1 MPHDTDVTT
10 ESLDTA
16 LTRTRRWPRR
26 VAWTLL
32 SLVLVL
38 ALAAG
43 AVGWYYADELLLVN
57 PGEPER
63 PLEVVA
69 VADGS
74 VTLVGEPPED
84 APITGL
90 EWDGGYARVGAEL
103 SRDGTTVEREL
114 IPYPDVPDVG
124 TPARL
129 HFYASPPEL
138 SSVSELS
145 VEEIAFDAEL
155 GELSATY
162 VAGDSDRWVIFV
174 HGRGA
179 TRAEAFRLLPAVS
192 ELGHP
197 AMAISYRND
206 EGEPADPD
214 GEYGLGW
221 TESADVEAAVDFALA
236 NGAADVVLVGFSMG
250 GAVVGNY
257 LRTAGDEHVAG
268 VVYDSPVLSWTDTL
282 DYEAGNR
289 GLPMFLTPL
298 AAAAVR
304 VRTGIS
310 FEQLDQIRRADE
322 LTVPVL
328 LIHGTG
334 DQTVPVTSSDE
345 FAAARPDLVT
355 YVRPEGVGHVQ
366 AWNDDPEAY
375 ETAVADFLRGLP

>member
-1 MPHDTDVTT
+1 M
-10 ESLDTA
+10 
-16 LTRTRRWPRR
+16 
-26 VAWTLL
+26 LL

-43 AVGWYYADELLLVN
+43 AAGWYYADELLLVN
-57 PGEPER
+57 RSEPER

-69 VADGS
+69 VTDDS
-74 VTLVGEPPED
+74 VTLRGEPPED

-90 EWDGGYARVGAEL
+90 EWDGGYARVAAEL

-124 TPARL
+124 APARL
-129 HFYASPPEL
+129 HFYASPPDLASVTEL
-138 SSVSELS
+138 P
-145 VEEIAFDAEL
+145 VEEIGLDAEL
-155 GELSATY
+155 GELPATY
-162 VAGDSDRWVIFV
+162 VAGGSDRWVIFV
-174 HGRGA
+174 HGRGG

-197 AMAISYRND
+197 VMAISYRND
-206 EGEPADPD
+206 EDAPADPD

-221 TESADVEAAVDFALA
+221 TESADVEAAVDYALGQ
-236 NGAADVVLVGFSMG
+236 GAADVVLVGYSMG

-289 GLPMFLTPL
+289 GLPTFLTPL

-304 VRTGIS
+304 VRTGVS
-310 FEQLDQIRRADE
+310 FAELDQVRRADE
-322 LTVPVL
+322 LSVPVL
-328 LIHGTG
+328 LFHGTG
-334 DQTVPVTSSDE
+334 DRTVPVTSSDA

-366 AWNDDPEAY
+366 AWNADPAAY
-375 ETAVADFLRGLP
+375 EAHVADFLRGLP

>member
-1 MPHDTDVTT
+1 VPHDTDVTT
-10 ESLDTA
+10 ETA
-16 LTRTRRWPRR
+16 ATASARRRRWPRR
-26 VAWTLL
+26 LAWTLL

-43 AVGWYYADELLLVN
+43 AVGWYYADELLLVSRSD
-57 PGEPER
+57 PDR
-63 PLEVVA
+63 PLEVVE
-69 VADGS
+69 VAEGRI
-74 VTLVGEPPED
+74 TLTGEPPED
-84 APITGL
+84 APLTGL

-114 IPYPDVPDVG
+114 IPFPDVPEVG

-129 HFYASPPEL
+129 HFYAAPPDL
-138 SSVSELS
+138 AAVSDLP
-145 VEEIAFDAEL
+145 VEEIGYDAEL
-155 GELSATY
+155 GELSATF
-162 VAGDSDRWVIFV
+162 VPGDSDRWVIFV

-179 TRAEAFRLLPAVS
+179 TRAEAFRLLPAIS

-221 TESADVEAAVDFALA
+221 TESRDVGAAVDYALSH
-236 NGAADVVLVGFSMG
+236 GAADVVLVGFSMG

-289 GLPMFLTPL
+289 GLPTLLTPL

-310 FEQLDQIRRADE
+310 FEQLDQVRRADE
-322 LTVPVL
+322 LSVPVL
-328 LIHGTG
+328 LFHGTG
-334 DQTVPVTSSDE
+334 DRSVPVSSSDE

-355 YVRPEGVGHVQ
+355 YVRPDGVGHVQ
-366 AWNDDPEAY
+366 AWNHDPEAY
-375 ETAVADFLRGLP
+375 EAAVEDFLRGLP